1 MSSTTSPKM
10 LTTQERTKM
19 QSSTS
24 LTVAVGP
31 KKKLYFLPKSIVSHY
46 YSPHFACTLENTKKL
61 ELLGETTDN
70 FDVIVDYMMR
80 NIIPGEK
87 NANSKRTIDDNKDT
101 IAQCLRFL
109 EFADKYELGDVSEVL
124 YGPLSKAICD
134 LSFHKKRGDS
144 PRSSK
149 VQKQC
154 GIEGSDIER
163 IFSLCPAGSR
173 LRTLAAQASLSFS
186 GPQALD
192 TWSEQTENVPGFA
205 GELMGQLATSFQRQ
219 QWMDPVI
226 KQKRQ

>member
-1 MSSTTSPKM
+1 M
-10 LTTQERTKM
+10 LTTQERNKM
-19 QSSTS
+19 QSSTNV
-24 LTVAVGP
+24 TVAVGP
-31 KKKLYFLPKSIVSHY
+31 KKKLYFLPKSIISY
-46 YSPHFACTLENTKKL
+46 YSSYFQCAFENAKKL
-61 ELLGETTDN
+61 ELLDEETEN

-87 NANSKRTIDDNKDT
+87 NANSKRTIEGNKDT

-109 EFADKYELGDVSEVL
+109 GSADKYEMGDVSEVL

-134 LSFHKKRGDS
+134 LSFHKRRGNS
-144 PRSSK
+144 PIRSSK
-149 VQKQC
+149 AQQPC
-154 GIEGSDIER
+154 GIEGSEIER

-173 LRTLAAQASLSFS
+173 LRTLTAQAALSFS

-192 TWSEQTENVPGFA
+192 TWAEQTENIPGFA
-205 GELMGQLATSFQRQ
+205 GELMGQLATSFYCQ